1 VESLKRLMAF
11 MLASS
16 ISLGAQ
22 TIAPSAAPDPLAP
35 IAWLA
40 GGVWRGVV
48 QGADGKTTK
57 IETHVEPMLN
67 GKALSFSSSFNGV
80 MQYQGF
86 FAYDAAK
93 KAISFSYPSAD
104 GGLASGTVESRCG
117 SLLSDFQ
124 LTKSNGSV
132 GHYQVHTVQNGSDD
146 HTWSLFASQ
155 EVAWVKLLE
164 IHYHRTQS

>member
-1 VESLKRLMAF
+1 VKSLKQFVLFALVSF
-11 MLASS
+11 L
-16 ISLGAQ
+16 SLGAQ
-22 TIAPSAAPDPLAP
+22 TTTPPATPDPLAP

-57 IETHVEPMLN
+57 IETHIEPILN
-67 GKALSFSSSFNGV
+67 GRAFSFSSSFNGV

-93 KAISFSYPSAD
+93 KVILFSYPSAD
-104 GGLASGTVESRCG
+104 GGLANGTVEGKGG
-117 SLLSDFQ
+117 SLLWDFQ
-124 LTKSNGSV
+124 MTEPDGSV
-132 GHYQVHTVQNGSDD
+132 GHYQVHTVQNGADD
-146 HTWSLFASQ
+146 YTWSLFASQ
-155 EVAWVKLLE
+155 KDAWVKLFE

>member
-93 KAISFSYPSAD
+93 KSYFIFVPERRWWSSKWHGREQVRLVAFGLSAD
-104 GGLASGTVESRCG
+104 QVKRKCGTLPGPYG
-117 SLLSDFQ
+117 SERS
-124 LTKSNGSV
+124 
-132 GHYQVHTVQNGSDD
+132 
-146 HTWSLFASQ
+146 
-155 EVAWVKLLE
+155 
-164 IHYHRTQS
+164 

>member
-1 VESLKRLMAF
+1 MAF

-22 TIAPSAAPDPLAP
+22 TIVPPAAPDPLAP
-35 IAWLA
+35 IVWLA

-80 MQYQGF
+80 MQYQEF

-93 KAISFSYPSAD
+93 KAILFSYPGAD
-104 GGLASGTVESRCG
+104 GGLANGTVESRGGSLLWDDRVKRKCG
-117 SLLSDFQ
+117 SLPGPY
-124 LTKSNGSV
+124 GSKR
-132 GHYQVHTVQNGSDD
+132 S
-146 HTWSLFASQ
+146 
-155 EVAWVKLLE
+155 
-164 IHYHRTQS
+164 